1 MRQSLQKARTE
12 RTGDAARGHLQPD
25 IVTLE
30 QDRQG
35 DMQFVARWN
44 ERHVRDVL
52 IGVGPKVLSGVGP
65 RAMSNVS
72 KAEELSSMF
81 QVDVID

>member
-1 MRQSLQKARTE
+1 MAASSQISSRWSK
-12 RTGDAARGHLQPD
+12 TG
-25 IVTLE
+25 
-30 QDRQG
+30 RQG
-35 DMQFVARWN
+35 DMQFVAQWN

-52 IGVGPKVLSGVGP
+52 SGVGPKVLSGVGP
-65 RAMSNVS
+65 RVMSNVS